1 MCYIHNVLI
10 TTYSPADEQINS
22 AVHAMMAMGFS
33 NEGAWLTQL
42 LESVEGNIP
51 AALDIMHTSQSGRNW
66 FLLSSIY
73 KLLHFNI

>member
-1 MCYIHNVLI
+1 
-10 TTYSPADEQINS
+10 
-22 AVHAMMAMGFS
+22 MMAMGFS